1 MKRILLI
8 LAAIIA
14 GLVIWMALYPEPA
27 TQLAFR
33 AERAV
38 NGLEYRTVSADGE
51 TWHYLVGGP
60 ENGETILLLHGFGG
74 EKDNWNRFLGHLTD
88 DYRVIVPDLP
98 GFGESARHPD
108 WDYSLVPQRERVHA
122 FATAL
127 GLARFHLAGH
137 SMGGHLSILYALE
150 HPEQLASLALI
161 NNAGIVSPVESEFMR
176 NVFAGKNDLIVRTRD
191 DFDSMMTMVFE
202 EQPFAPWPMRNGLA
216 ARAMANADFNAAI
229 FASLLRNFEESLESK
244 LPEIACPVFIVWGDN
259 DRILD
264 VSAVT
269 VMQTALPTADVVIM
283 EDMGHMPI
291 LERPRETA
299 EYYRAFLQKQ

>member
-1 MKRILLI
+1 MKRVLLF

-14 GLVIWMALYPEPA
+14 GLIVWMALYPEPA

-38 NGLEYRTVSADGE
+38 NGLEHRTVLADGE

-60 ENGETILLLHGFGG
+60 EDGETILLLHGFGG
-74 EKDNWNRFLGHLTD
+74 EKDNWNRFLGDLTG

-108 WDYSLVPQRERVHA
+108 RDYSLVPQRDRVRA

-127 GLARFHLAGH
+127 GLGRFHLAGH

-150 HPEQLASLALI
+150 YPEQLVSLALI
-161 NNAGIVSPVESEFMR
+161 NNAGIASPIESEFMR
-176 NVFAGKNDLIVRTRD
+176 NVYAGENDLIIRTRD
-191 DFDSMMTMVFE
+191 DFDSMMAMVFE

-216 ARAMANADFNAAI
+216 ARAIENADFNAAI
-229 FASLLRNFEESLESK
+229 FASLRDNFDESLESR
-244 LPEIACPVFIVWGDN
+244 LPDIPCPVFIVWGDN

-264 VSAVT
+264 VSAVS
-269 VMQTALPTADVVIM
+269 VMQAALPSADVVIM
-283 EDMGHMPI
+283 ENMGHMPI

-299 EYYRAFLQKQ
+299 EYYRAFLAKQ